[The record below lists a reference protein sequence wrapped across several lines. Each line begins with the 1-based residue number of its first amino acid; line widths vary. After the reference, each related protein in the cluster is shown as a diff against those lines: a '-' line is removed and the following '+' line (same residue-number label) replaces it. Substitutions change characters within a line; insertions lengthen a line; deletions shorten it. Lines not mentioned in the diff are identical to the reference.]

1 MVKKINRHFSKVD
14 MQMANKH
21 MKRYSTSL
29 IIIEIQIKATMR
41 YHLMLVRMAAI
52 TKSTKNKHVRM
63 LLSRRQEVTGVEE
76 GVEKKEPSCTVG
88 GNVNWYSHNAK
99 LVGGSSKPQT

>member
-1 MVKKINRHFSKVD
+1 MSYHF
-14 MQMANKH
+14 
-21 MKRYSTSL
+21 T
-29 IIIEIQIKATMR
+29 
-41 YHLMLVRMAAI
+41 
-52 TKSTKNKHVRM
+52 HVRM

-76 GVEKKEPSCTVG
+76 DVEKKEPSCTVG